1 VKIDRADCRLSLEV
15 WGSGAQ
21 SKAKWQMSACTE
33 P

>member
-1 VKIDRADCRLSLEV
+1 MKIDGANCRLSLEV

-21 SKAKWQMSACTE
+21 SEAEWQMSACTE